1 MLSRL
6 EAVAVAR
13 RWKGTPYV
21 LRARLRGSG
30 CDCCTLLA
38 EYLIE
43 IGAAEATALETL
55 GYYSSDWFCHTP
67 SDRYLV
73 GLRQFGTEVAKGMC
87 HGGLKARPGDL
98 ALFKV
103 ARSRV
108 YNHGAIVTEW
118 PRGVH
123 AQREGVRE
131 ADLSRH
137 HLTAYHEA
145 AIFNPWGDE
154 E

>member
-1 MLSRL
+1 MQLTVSRDPVGAPIFYRDVPL
-6 EAVAVAR
+6 MPSATE
-13 RWKGTPYV
+13 KGVIKP
-21 LRARLRGSG
+21 
-30 CDCCTLLA
+30 LA
-38 EYLIE
+38 ASAIPLIE
-43 IGAAEATALETL
+43 WRMRDISEP
-55 GYYSSDWFCHTP
+55 SSH
-67 SDRYLV
+67 
-73 GLRQFGTEVAKGMC
+73 FGTEVAKGMC

-131 ADLSRH
+131 VDLSRH